1 MNHEKPLFPA
11 QDGQVAELFGGKV
24 LLVDD
29 EPRLSESLR
38 ALLNLR
44 GYDQHICTSGAEAI
58 LILSQEHFDVILMDI
73 MLQDMSG
80 LDVIEQAQKLG
91 VHSPIIVVSGDDS
104 INSAIKALRCGVFDF
119 VRKPYEPE
127 QLLKTVENALYKVR
141 LEKANRIIQS
151 QLEHS
156 QSLYR
161 YLIDS
166 SPDFIYTLD
175 REGYFNFVNERVE
188 SLLGYTKDEII
199 GQHYSFLVYEEDID
213 RAKFIFNERRTDSR
227 TQQNVELRLKCKSP
241 NERFRHFE
249 TTFVTI
255 VLKSKGL
262 YKTDVDHPFLGTYGV
277 ARDISDRKKAEE
289 VINYQAYHDALTE
302 LPNRVLFKDRLGVAI
317 LQSQRDHQEFAVMF
331 IDLDRFKWV
340 NDTLGHMH
348 GDELLKVVAT
358 RLRKCL
364 RKGDTLA
371 RIGGDEFTVLLPRI
385 KSKDNARK
393 MANKILKELNRSF
406 VLDGNEV
413 FISASIGIAMFPEHG
428 DNIETLIKSADIA
441 MYHVKWEGKNGC
453 LFYNPEMNVIF
464 HRKLNLENDLR
475 RALDSGNQFILNYQ
489 PQVDATT
496 RRVSGLEVLVR
507 WLHPEQGLVS
517 PAEFIPLAEETGLV
531 TRLTELVFEQAAKQ
545 FRTWRD
551 QGHAD
556 VRMAINFSPKD
567 IERSDFVEMIQK
579 GLRRHGLTGDA
590 LEIEIT
596 ESTVMGD
603 LENTTRKLRALSD
616 LGVQISIDDFGT
628 CYSSLGYLK
637 KFPLHTI
644 KIDKSFVHEIESIC
658 HDDVPIV
665 SAITAIAH
673 GLKLSL
679 IAEGVETIEQMNV
692 LQGLGCGTMQGFL
705 FSRPVSADEAT
716 DILDNPSRIFFRAAA
731 NEQHSLTEH

>member
-1 MNHEKPLFPA
+1 
-11 QDGQVAELFGGKV
+11 
-24 LLVDD
+24 
-29 EPRLSESLR
+29 
-38 ALLNLR
+38 
-44 GYDQHICTSGAEAI
+44 
-58 LILSQEHFDVILMDI
+58 
-73 MLQDMSG
+73 
-80 LDVIEQAQKLG
+80 
-91 VHSPIIVVSGDDS
+91 
-104 INSAIKALRCGVFDF
+104 
-119 VRKPYEPE
+119 
-127 QLLKTVENALYKVR
+127 
-141 LEKANRIIQS
+141 
-151 QLEHS
+151 
-156 QSLYR
+156 
-161 YLIDS
+161 
-166 SPDFIYTLD
+166 
-175 REGYFNFVNERVE
+175 
-188 SLLGYTKDEII
+188 
-199 GQHYSFLVYEEDID
+199 
-213 RAKFIFNERRTDSR
+213 
-227 TQQNVELRLKCKSP
+227 
-241 NERFRHFE
+241 
-249 TTFVTI
+249 
-255 VLKSKGL
+255 
-262 YKTDVDHPFLGTYGV
+262 
-277 ARDISDRKKAEE
+277 
-289 VINYQAYHDALTE
+289 
-302 LPNRVLFKDRLGVAI
+302 
-317 LQSQRDHQEFAVMF
+317 
-331 IDLDRFKWV
+331 
-340 NDTLGHMH
+340 
-348 GDELLKVVAT
+348 
-358 RLRKCL
+358 
-364 RKGDTLA
+364 
-371 RIGGDEFTVLLPRI
+371 
-385 KSKDNARK
+385 
-393 MANKILKELNRSF
+393 
-406 VLDGNEV
+406 
-413 FISASIGIAMFPEHG
+413 
-428 DNIETLIKSADIA
+428 
-441 MYHVKWEGKNGC
+441 
-453 LFYNPEMNVIF
+453 MNVIF

-489 PQVDATT
+489 PQVDAAT

-551 QGHAD
+551 KGHAD

-603 LENTTRKLRALSD
+603 LENTTRKLRALSA

-731 NEQHSLTEH
+731 AEQHTLAEH